1 MLQFQ
6 ISEARSEP
14 VHSTSC
20 HSNMESLINC
30 GYKACFSR
38 STSYQKSL
46 ARNAYM
52 LPRTDPQSSS
62 KNTILSL
69 VSSLSLGSVR
79 KMRSSP
85 WHNIR
90 TGCLSTIRLCCT
102 FAHEWAS
109 YRHCTR
115 RSRSHPSSHSC
126 VSSASLKGAKTK
138 CLREGS
144 QTDQVQVQPPLQAHL
159 YFNTDTGTSGAS
171 KAWTFKYL
179 GFHVTIGTRKS
190 LDHR

>member
-1 MLQFQ
+1 
-6 ISEARSEP
+6 
-14 VHSTSC
+14 
-20 HSNMESLINC
+20 MESLINWW
-30 GYKACFSR
+30 YKACFSR

-79 KMRSSP
+79 KMGSSP

-90 TGCLSTIRLCCT
+90 TGCLSTIMLCCT
-102 FAHEWAS
+102 FTREWAS

-115 RSRSHPSSHSC
+115 RNRSHPSSHSC
-126 VSSASLKGAKTK
+126 VSSVSLKGAKTK

-144 QTDQVQVQPPLQAHL
+144 QTDRVQVQPPLQAQL
-159 YFNTDTGTSGAS
+159 CFNTDTGTSGAR

-179 GFHVTIGTRKS
+179 AFHVNIETRKS